1 MKKYLLTLGLGLFV
15 AISAMAQA
23 KKPTLMVVPSDLW
36 CNQNGYMMDFDNQGI
51 PVKIPNYKMAFQE
64 NADLLNVISKIN
76 GLMADRGFPLKNLET
91 VLKSLAQE
99 SAEDALLM
107 SKSGAEVNESPI
119 DKLKKTAKAD
129 IIIQLTWQVN
139 TVGPKNAITFNMQG
153 LDSYTNKQIAT
164 AQGTGAPSFNAI
176 LPVLLEEAVLAH
188 MDNFT
193 SSLQGH
199 FDDMF
204 ENGREITLRIKTWDS
219 WEYDLEDE
227 WDKEELGYLIEDWI
241 AENTMN
247 GRFSTSDA
255 TESFMLFEQ
264 VRIPLYNDRGRAID
278 ARGYARGL
286 SKWLRDD
293 FEIIN
298 KVLTKGQGE
307 VVLILGEK

>member
-1 MKKYLLTLGLGLFV
+1 MKRHLLTIALGIFV
-15 AISAMAQA
+15 AGSALAQA

-36 CNQNGYMMDFDNQGI
+36 CNQNGYMMEFDNQGI
-51 PVKIPNYKMAFQE
+51 KVKVPDYKMAFQE

-99 SAEDALLM
+99 SAEDALLS
-107 SKSGAEVNESPI
+107 SKEGAEINETPI
-119 DKLKKTAKAD
+119 DMLKKTAKAD
-129 IIIQLTWQVN
+129 IIIQLTWQIN

-164 AQGTGAPSFNAI
+164 AQGTGAPSFSALI
-176 LPVLLEEAVLAH
+176 PVLLEEAVLAH

-193 SSLQGH
+193 NSLQGH

-204 ENGREITLRIKTWDS
+204 ENGREITMRIKTWDS

-227 WDKEELGYLIEDWI
+227 WDNEELGFLIEDWM
-241 AENTMN
+241 AENCMN

-264 VRIPLYNDRGRAID
+264 VRIPLYNERGRAID
-278 ARGYARGL
+278 ARGFGRDL
-286 SKWLRDD
+286 SSWLNED
-293 FEIIN
+293 FDIVN

-307 VVLILGEK
+307 VVLILGAK